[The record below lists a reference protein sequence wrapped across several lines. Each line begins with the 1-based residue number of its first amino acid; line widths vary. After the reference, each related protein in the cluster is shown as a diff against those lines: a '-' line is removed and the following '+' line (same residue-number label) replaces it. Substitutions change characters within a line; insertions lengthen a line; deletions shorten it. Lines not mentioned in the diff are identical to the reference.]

1 MIFVVFENL
10 RKTIKKKQNKEILC
24 LYLQVRCRESS
35 YINLFQVMQNLN
47 VFGEALKTCSNK
59 PLTGYFRDGC
69 CNTDSTDYGSHTVC
83 AIVTDDFL
91 EFSAQ
96 MGNDLT
102 TPMPQYEFEGLK
114 AGDRWCLCASRWLEA
129 YRAGKAPFVDLE
141 ATNEQSLKLIP
152 MEILLEYALKENKK
166 GSV

>member
-1 MIFVVFENL
+1 
-10 RKTIKKKQNKEILC
+10 
-24 LYLQVRCRESS
+24 
-35 YINLFQVMQNLN
+35 MQNVN
-47 VFGEALKTCSNK
+47 VFGEALKTCSNT

-69 CNTDSTDYGSHTVC
+69 CNTDATDYGSHTVC

-102 TPMPQYEFEGLK
+102 TPMPLYEFEGLK
-114 AGDRWCLCASRWLEA
+114 SGDRWCLCASRWLEA

-152 MEILLEYALKENKK
+152 MEILLKYALKENEK
-166 GSV
+166 GLI

>member
-1 MIFVVFENL
+1 
-10 RKTIKKKQNKEILC
+10 
-24 LYLQVRCRESS
+24 
-35 YINLFQVMQNLN
+35 MQNVN
-47 VFGEALKTCSNK
+47 VFGEALKNCSNK

-69 CNTDSTDYGSHTVC
+69 CNTDATDYGSHTVC

-96 MGNDLT
+96 MGNDLR
-102 TPMPQYEFEGLK
+102 TPMPLYEFEGLK

-152 MEILLEYALKENKK
+152 MEILLKYALKEN
-166 GSV
+166 